1 MFFYFDNKHKNE
13 YFFIILYRENRVNDM
28 SDWFDI
34 FFVETSNIT
43 RIRKTNKND
52 IQLMTNET
60 RDFFIYKNIINDINI
75 E

>member
-1 MFFYFDNKHKNE
+1 MFFYFDNKHENE

-28 SDWFDI
+28 NNWFNI
-34 FFVETSNIT
+34 FLVKISNMT
-43 RIRKTNKND
+43 RIRETNKND

-60 RDFFIYKNIINDINI
+60 RDFFIYKNIINNINI